1 MAKKGKGKKKME
13 EQVIEEVIETPVEEI
28 TEETVQA
35 VANAIVEEANE
46 QNVEVKDVVED
57 IIEESKEQNIEVQ
70 EELPTIK
77 EGIVGG
83 CSKLNV
89 RAEANGDSNVIGVID
104 SDTRVVVYPEDSTD
118 EFYRI
123 KTNDGLEGY
132 CKIDFIWIE
141 QNS

>member
-35 VANAIVEEANE
+35 VANAIVEEADE
-46 QNVEVKDVVED
+46 QNVEVKDVVDD
-57 IIEESKEQNIEVQ
+57 IIEESKEQNVEIQ

-83 CSKLNV
+83 CTKLNV
-89 RAEANGDSNVIGVID
+89 RSEANTNSNVVCVLDADTKVI
-104 SDTRVVVYPEDSTD
+104 VYPD
-118 EFYRI
+118 ESNDDFYKI
-123 KTNDGLEGY
+123 KTTDGLDGY
-132 CKIDFIWIE
+132 CKADFIWINQE
-141 QNS
+141 G

>member
-35 VANAIVEEANE
+35 VANE

-70 EELPTIK
+70 EELPAIK